1 MADATNPRLESL
13 LRRRLSAFIHRE
25 SVWRPAVRSIQERT
39 QARDWT
45 MFLFGGTLRDLL
57 ALAPSTVPRDLDL
70 VVAGTTRQELES
82 VFQQELVRVN
92 RFGGLHLVTH
102 KLPVDMWTLESTWA
116 FRERLVPGGEFSD
129 LPRTTFLNV
138 EAIAAEFHTRPGRA
152 RTLYTRD
159 FFRGIQERQVEINL
173 EDNPF
178 PALCIVRSL
187 ITAQRLRFS
196 LGPRL
201 VRYFLHHARRIPLEE
216 MEAIQRSHYGR
227 VRINRHTLHML
238 NRLVRE
244 QASHTRLQPISLP
257 RAKQL
262 PLRGVA

>member
-1 MADATNPRLESL
+1 MVDEANPQLEFR

-25 SVWRPAVRSIQERT
+25 SVWRPALRSLQERT
-39 QARDWT
+39 QDRGWT
-45 MFLFGGTLRDLL
+45 IYVFGGTLRDLL

-70 VVAGTTRQELES
+70 VVAGTTRQSLES
-82 VFQQELVRVN
+82 VFERELVRVN

-102 KLPVDMWTLESTWA
+102 KLPVDMWTLDSTWA
-116 FRERLVPGGEFSD
+116 FRERLVHGSDFSD

-152 RTLYTRD
+152 RTLYTRG

-173 EDNPF
+173 EDNPY

-187 ITAQRLRFS
+187 LTAQRLRFS

-201 VRYFLHHARRIPLEE
+201 VRFIMHHARRIPIEE
-216 MEAIQRSHYGR
+216 LEAIQRSHYGR
-227 VRINRHTLHML
+227 IRLNRHQLHTLTV
-238 NRLVRE
+238 LVRE
-244 QASHTRLQPISLP
+244 QASHIKIRPVTLP
-257 RAKQL
+257 REHQL
-262 PLRGVA
+262 ALRGVA